1 MESTVF
7 SLELANESLS
17 EDGPGFSTWEDLA
30 VGDGVSEMEKRQFEF
45 FSEYGLDFCKQHV
58 LNVVSRINHSI
69 VSI

>member
-1 MESTVF
+1 MASTVF

-17 EDGPGFSTWEDLA
+17 EEGFFDLKDVA
-30 VGDGVSEMEKRQFEF
+30 VGDGILEMEKRGFEY

-58 LNVVSRINHSI
+58 LNEVSRTKHSM